1 MNDDYCDCPDGSDE
15 PGTSAC
21 SFLSTLSPPQLL
33 PGSTTGTTNIT
44 KEALALP
51 GFFCKNK
58 GHRPGYVAS
67 ERVNDGVCDYE
78 ECCDGSEEYAHVGGI
93 KCENRCVEMGKEYK
107 RKEEERAKGKM
118 EAIRRRRELVKEA
131 ERARLQLEDSVK
143 DLETQVGGLRVREE
157 EARKQLDEVERR
169 EKYRVISGGSAKATR
184 TTVLAK
190 LAKARVEELRTALQ
204 KEVEKKA
211 TAAKK
216 LAELEGILTAFK
228 TEYNPNFNDEG
239 VKRAVKAWEDY
250 VAASPPGDT
259 LINADPDVEVV
270 LRGDSEETSGI
281 NWEEW
286 EKEEEESDVEV
297 LYKFEEYLPESL
309 RLWLHSKITD
319 VRRFMVE
326 NGILADNNTASG
338 AESRAVIS
346 AREAFNDV
354 KKQRESME
362 SNIQTKRNDLSKDYG
377 PNEVFRAL
385 KDQCTS
391 IEAGEYKYELCWM
404 GHTTQISLKS
414 QSHTSLGDFRRL
426 EKVFVDEEEGVD
438 GRGLGRG
445 ERWQMVFEDG
455 QQCWNGPRR
464 STVVVMRCK
473 EREEVWRVVE
483 AEKCVYRMEVG
494 TPAVCDDNS
503 TGNGN
508 QQQVVVKDEL

>member
-1 MNDDYCDCPDGSDE
+1 M
-15 PGTSAC
+15 
-21 SFLSTLSPPQLL
+21 
-33 PGSTTGTTNIT
+33 
-44 KEALALP
+44 
-51 GFFCKNK
+51 
-58 GHRPGYVAS
+58 
-67 ERVNDGVCDYE
+67 NDGVCDYE

-93 KCENRCVEMGKEYK
+93 KCENRCVEMGKEYR
-107 RKEEERAKGKM
+107 RKEEERVKGER
-118 EAIRRRRELVKEA
+118 EAVRRRRELVKEA

-169 EKYRVISGGSAKATR
+169 EKYRVVSGGSAKATR

-190 LAKARVEELRTALQ
+190 LAKARVEELRTTLQ

-216 LAELEGILTAFK
+216 LAQLESILSAFK

-250 VAASPPGDT
+250 VAASPPDSSLLT
-259 LINADPDVEVV
+259 DDPDVEVI

-281 NWEEW
+281 NWVEW
-286 EKEEEESDVEV
+286 EREEEESDVEA

-309 RLWLHSKITD
+309 RSWLHSKITD
-319 VRRFMVE
+319 VRHFMVE
-326 NGILADNNTASG
+326 NGILADTSKEGG
-338 AESRAVIS
+338 AESEVVVA
-346 AREAFNDV
+346 ARDAFNNV
-354 KKQRESME
+354 KKQKEDME
-362 SNIQTKRNDLSKDYG
+362 SSIQDKKNDLAKDYG
-377 PNEVFRAL
+377 PNDVFRAL
-385 KDQCTS
+385 KDECTS
-391 IEAGEYKYELCWM
+391 IDAGEYKYELCWM
-404 GHTTQISLKS
+404 GRTTQVSLKS

-426 EKVFVDEEEGVD
+426 EKIYVDEEEGVD

-464 STVVVMRCK
+464 STVVVMRCREK
-473 EREEVWRVVE
+473 EEVWRVVE

-494 TPAVCDDNS
+494 TPAVCDETAS
-503 TGNGN
+503 GNGN
-508 QQQVVVKDEL
+508 GQQAVVKDEL